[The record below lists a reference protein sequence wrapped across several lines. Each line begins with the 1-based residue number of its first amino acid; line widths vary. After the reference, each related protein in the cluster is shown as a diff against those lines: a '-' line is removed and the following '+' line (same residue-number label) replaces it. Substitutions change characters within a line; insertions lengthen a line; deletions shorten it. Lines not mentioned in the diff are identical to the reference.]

1 MSTFDVALPKAV
13 CRQVARTRK
22 HLAAVASVSIV
33 AAVGGPSVASASVTI
48 GGDIAAAGTPIE
60 CGAAAC
66 EVAQLALAGAQTQV
80 PFDGVVVRWRVN
92 DASGPLALRV
102 IRPAGGFHLTFVST
116 SALETPSTKG
126 VATFPTRQAIH
137 AGDHVGIELGPT
149 STFSSTAP
157 GPAGATVA
165 LWLATPDG
173 STAAPLANESAV
185 FAYNADV
192 EPDADGDGFGD
203 ETQDQCPAN
212 ASTQGACPPA
222 PPPDTTPPA
231 LSASGRRAKLS
242 KRGSISFFVRSNENA
257 TGQAALS
264 LRVPKATRTVR
275 LTKRGITL
283 AAGKRTKV
291 SLKLSKRH
299 ATRIR
304 KALTKRKR
312 LTARVTLTF
321 EDAGGNSATEKLRL
335 RL

>member
-48 GGDIAAAGTPIE
+48 GGDMAAAGTPIE

-92 DASGPLALRV
+92 GASGPLALRV
-102 IRPAGGFHLTFVST
+102 LRPVGFHHTFVST
-116 SALETPSTKG
+116 SALGTPASTG
-126 VATFPTRQAIH
+126 VATFTTRQSIR
-137 AGDHVGIELGPT
+137 AGDHVGIEV
-149 STFSSTAP
+149 
-157 GPAGATVA
+157 GPASQVSLTQPSPMGGTAA
-165 LWLATPDG
+165 AWLATPDG
-173 STAAPLANESAV
+173 STAAPVATVDGV

-321 EDAGGNSATEKLRL
+321 EDAGGNSGTEKLRL